1 LWIAKSEYFRLTPY
15 QYAGSELQLFEQA
28 RNWKAYFRGLM
39 QPYLRGSILEV
50 GAGLGANTRDF
61 ANLDFDRWTCLEPDA
76 KLLEQIHAGI
86 APLDR
91 HEVILGNLD
100 RVDRA
105 RRFDVILYI
114 DVLEHIED
122 DSGELRDAA
131 SRLQPG
137 GVLIVL
143 APAHSWLFT
152 PFDRAIGHYRR
163 YNKESLERAAPAGLR
178 CERLVYLDC
187 AGLLASL
194 GNRLVLD
201 RSMPSA
207 AQIRIWDRLLV
218 PCSRVLDPFLAG
230 TLGKSILG
238 VWRNV

>member
-1 LWIAKSEYFRLTPY
+1 ME
-15 QYAGSELQLFEQA
+15 
-28 RNWKAYFRGLM
+28 
-39 QPYLRGSILEV
+39 PYLRGSILEV

-76 KLLEQIHAGI
+76 SLLEQIRVGV

-91 HEVILGNLD
+91 HEVILGSLD
-100 RVDRA
+100 GMDPA

-114 DVLEHIED
+114 DVLEHIQD
-122 DSGELRDAA
+122 DSGELRGAA
-131 SRLQPG
+131 SRLDPG
-137 GVLIVL
+137 GSLIVL

-163 YNKESLERAAPAGLR
+163 YNKESLQAVAPAGLR
-178 CERLVYLDC
+178 CEKLVYLDS

-201 RSMPSA
+201 RSMPTA

-218 PCSRVLDPFLAG
+218 PCSQVLDPLLAG
-230 TLGKSILG
+230 TLGKSVLG